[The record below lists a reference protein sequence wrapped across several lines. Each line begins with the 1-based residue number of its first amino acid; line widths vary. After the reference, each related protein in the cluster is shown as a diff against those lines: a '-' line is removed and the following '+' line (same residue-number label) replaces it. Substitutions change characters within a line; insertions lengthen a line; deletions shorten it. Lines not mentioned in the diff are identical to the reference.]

1 MRNKIPNFTPAK
13 DQPAM
18 FEQLSNSVSKVVN
31 LTEEELAYCR
41 SRFIPKKLRKRQYLL
56 QEGDLCRYT
65 VFVEKG
71 LLRSFIVD
79 DKGTEHILQFA
90 FEGWWMADLYSFLTN
105 EPSPYY
111 MDAIEDSELLM
122 IDRES
127 WDNLLVQVPAMERYF
142 RILIQNNLI
151 ATQRRLMGTMSD
163 TAEEKYLKL
172 TRTFP
177 ECIQRVPQHM
187 IASYLG
193 MTRETL
199 SRTRGHMAQKK

>member
-1 MRNKIPNFTPAK
+1 
-13 DQPAM
+13 
-18 FEQLSNSVSKVVN
+18 SKVVN

-105 EPSPYY
+105 EPSLYY
-111 MDAIEDSELLM
+111 IDAIVERELLK
-122 IDRES
+122 IDRITCK
-127 WDNLLVQVPAMERYF
+127 Y
-142 RILIQNNLI
+142 IL
-151 ATQRRLMGTMSD
+151 D
-163 TAEEKYLKL
+163 HEP
-172 TRTFP
+172 TF
-177 ECIQRVPQHM
+177 
-187 IASYLG
+187 
-193 MTRETL
+193 
-199 SRTRGHMAQKK
+199 

>member
-1 MRNKIPNFTPAK
+1 
-13 DQPAM
+13 M

-105 EPSPYY
+105 EPSLYY